1 MGWRYEKVMVR
12 LSVAFIWG
20 WNNMGECVNITGY
33 CFQVDDYVNCVRII
47 YLFVVVMHYE

>member
-33 CFQVDDYVNCVRII
+33 CWQVKCVGVF
-47 YLFVVVMHYE
+47 YLFVRITSR